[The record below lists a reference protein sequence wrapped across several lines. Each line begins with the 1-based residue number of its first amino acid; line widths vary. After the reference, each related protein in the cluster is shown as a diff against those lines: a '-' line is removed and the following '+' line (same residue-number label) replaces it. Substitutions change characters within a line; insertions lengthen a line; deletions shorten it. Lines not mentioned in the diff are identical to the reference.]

1 MNLDIV
7 NLIENNPVSKLT
19 DTYQNKLLEKIKE
32 NFTTEEQQL
41 FLASF
46 YSYLNYKSN
55 DFIIDLDTI
64 WEWLGFSRKNK
75 TKELLEKHFIK
86 DIDYKILLHQ
96 KVQQNIQGGH
106 NKEQILLTVKTFK
119 KLCMKANTS
128 KANEIH
134 NYYVNLEEILFEVLE
149 EQGTELQ
156 QELVSVKSKLED
168 TTNNVQKEKELAT
181 EKLLLKK
188 FDDNIS
194 IVYIARVETLQNG
207 EYIIKIG
214 ESRRGIVARY
224 NEHKAKYRECVLLD
238 CFQVNR
244 SRDFENYLH
253 DKFKESNVN
262 YLNEKLKKENENNFY
277 LSGYESEKELFLIGK
292 ELTYATVI
300 NTIQNSIKNFND
312 QFIELEKLRLEN
324 EKLQLL
330 LNPNVDLGKLI
341 QQLTE
346 PYTKIVKHLEKID
359 NIESSLNELSN
370 KVNGL
375 SMKSTNN
382 FNQPLATVG
391 PRLQK
396 INPETLQIV
405 KVYDSVTECMKENYK
420 YKRPSINKAVVENT
434 IYHGFRWLFVDR
446 ELDPNCIHH
455 IEPTKKTRIQNVGY
469 IAKINKD
476 KTKIVNVYIDRK
488 QAAKKN
494 DIKCTDTF
502 VKNEKLI
509 NDHYYVLYDDCDD
522 ILKDDFTIR
531 NKGKPILYVN
541 GVGQYDCNNCL
552 VNEFVSKVDCCRL
565 CGISD
570 KSVKKSIEKNIM
582 YNGFY
587 YKYIGEKLQCFEE

>member
-1 MNLDIV
+1 MDIV
-7 NLIENNPVSKLT
+7 KA
-19 DTYQNKLLEKIKE
+19 
-32 NFTTEEQQL
+32 FTTNTE
-41 FLASF
+41 
-46 YSYLNYKSN
+46 
-55 DFIIDLDTI
+55 TI
-64 WEWLGFSRKNK
+64 S
-75 TKELLEKHFIK
+75 I
-86 DIDYKILLHQ
+86 
-96 KVQQNIQGGH
+96 NIQGTIENPLFQANQIGQLLGIKNILSTIKNFDEDETTIDTIYSQTG
-106 NKEQILLTVKTFK
+106 NKQRVFLTEFGLYKLLGMSRKPFAKEFNKWVYNVIREIRLTGQYQLDNKYKLALDENK
-119 KLCMKANTS
+119 K
-128 KANEIH
+128 I
-134 NYYVNLEEILFEVLE
+134 EE
-149 EQGTELQ
+149 
-156 QELVSVKSKLED
+156 
-168 TTNNVQKEKELAT
+168 TTRESI
-181 EKLLLKK
+181 LLKK

-224 NEHKAKYRECVLLD
+224 NEHKAKYKECVLLD

-244 SRDFENYLH
+244 SKDFENYLH

-446 ELDPNCIHH
+446 ELDPNVIHS

-509 NDHYYVLYDDCDD
+509 NDHYYVMYDDCDD
-522 ILKDDFTIR
+522 ILKNDFTIR

-552 VNEFVSKVDCCRL
+552 VNEFVSKIDCCRL

-587 YKYIGEKLQCFEE
+587 YKYIGQKLQCFEE